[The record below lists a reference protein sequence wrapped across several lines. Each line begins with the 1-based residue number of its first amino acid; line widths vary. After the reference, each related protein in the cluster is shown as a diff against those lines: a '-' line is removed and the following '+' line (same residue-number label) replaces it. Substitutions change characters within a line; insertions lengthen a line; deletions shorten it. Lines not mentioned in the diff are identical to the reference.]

1 MEEKPKYLK
10 HIQYFRAFAIINI
23 VFIHTWEFPSDCRHN
38 ASFYLLNTIR
48 ELVFHDSTIYFLFIS
63 GFLFQYL
70 SPKFELLKYYKSKLH
85 YVIFPYIF
93 MTLLVLVDHKACFI
107 ADNNYTFISFF
118 RDFSESLIT
127 GNVQPQ
133 FWYIPFIAIVF
144 IISPLFLKIPK
155 NAFSKIAL
163 LGCLLPLLGTRTDSS
178 LSFLQYAYFLPVYL
192 LGMYISMNYSKAIL
206 FIKEKSWLFIS
217 LVGISSI
224 LLLLLP
230 SDIYDFGWMNLAE
243 SLFYI
248 QKISLSLLLLVL
260 LMKIENKEISLLD
273 NIATYSFAIYFTHVL
288 VGNRFLKT
296 WFYNQVLTLSPGVII
311 FLSIIFVLS
320 LILINLIF
328 CMLIKRFLG
337 KWSRYFIGA

>member
-118 RDFSESLIT
+118 RDFSEFLIT
-127 GNVQPQ
+127 GNV
-133 FWYIPFIAIVF
+133 
-144 IISPLFLKIPK
+144 
-155 NAFSKIAL
+155 
-163 LGCLLPLLGTRTDSS
+163 
-178 LSFLQYAYFLPVYL
+178 
-192 LGMYISMNYSKAIL
+192 
-206 FIKEKSWLFIS
+206 
-217 LVGISSI
+217 
-224 LLLLLP
+224 
-230 SDIYDFGWMNLAE
+230 
-243 SLFYI
+243 
-248 QKISLSLLLLVL
+248 
-260 LMKIENKEISLLD
+260 
-273 NIATYSFAIYFTHVL
+273 
-288 VGNRFLKT
+288 
-296 WFYNQVLTLSPGVII
+296 
-311 FLSIIFVLS
+311 
-320 LILINLIF
+320 
-328 CMLIKRFLG
+328 
-337 KWSRYFIGA
+337 